1 MGRACGLRKENLMYR
16 AVEINQQQDTETIRL
31 LQEISSKLDE
41 KNNRGCHYGIY
52 KKTTLGKLLK
62 P

>member
-1 MGRACGLRKENLMYR
+1 MLTGSFGHETSDIVSRIQTSCGLRKENLMYR

-41 KNNRGCHYGIY
+41 K
-52 KKTTLGKLLK
+52 K
-62 P
+62 

>member
-1 MGRACGLRKENLMYR
+1 MK
-16 AVEINQQQDTETIRL
+16 
-31 LQEISSKLDE
+31 

-62 P
+62 DLIYQLDNLRHLKQQELGKLPIPEDLLTMEAVSLTLPL

>member
-1 MGRACGLRKENLMYR
+1 MYR

>member
-1 MGRACGLRKENLMYR
+1 MLGAKFIVTLPKGDR

-41 KNNRGCHYGIY
+41 K
-52 KKTTLGKLLK
+52 K
-62 P
+62 